1 MDEKRLRELS
11 DKQEIADLLLV
22 YCRGIDRCE
31 PELVKSTFWE
41 DAFDNHGSSAAPA
54 HEFADAIVQSKLDTT
69 ETVTH
74 MVTNHLVEVDG
85 DVAFSEAIV
94 LSFQKQ
100 IGAEETSIFCGRYVD
115 RVERRGGVWKFA
127 YRQMIR
133 DWSGSTVLAPWA
145 LSSVKAGG
153 FLEGGRGADDFV
165 TGEGRGRLLRDEM
178 PRG

>member
-1 MDEKRLRELS
+1 MDDKRLQELS

-31 PELVKSTFWE
+31 PDLVKSTFWE
-41 DAFDNHGSSAAPA
+41 DAFDNHGTQAAPA
-54 HEFADAIVQSKLDTT
+54 HEFADSIVASKLETT
-69 ETVTH
+69 EWTTH

-85 DVAFSEAIV
+85 DLAFSEATV
-94 LSFQKQ
+94 LTFQKQ
-100 IGAEETSIFCGRYVD
+100 IGVEDTNIFCGRYVD
-115 RVERRGGVWKFA
+115 RVERRDGVWKFA

-133 DWSGSTVLAPWA
+133 DWSGSTVLAPWG

-153 FLEGGRGADDFV
+153 FLQGGRAADDFV
-165 TGEGRGRLLRDEM
+165 TGDGRGRIMRDEM